1 MLPSSIRRIIAV
13 TLSLVCGLMF
23 STAALAAGSM
33 IQIKGSDTMVNLM
46 SNLAEA
52 YMNAHPDVSIAVTGG
67 GSGTGIAALINGTTD
82 ICAASRL
89 MKQKEI
95 EEAKGRNVDPVEI
108 VVGLDGIAVMVNQKN
123 PVSELTLEQLKNIY
137 TGVYTRWSDVG
148 GPNQPIIV
156 LSRESNSGTYVYFQ
170 EHVLEKKDYASTVRL
185 MPSTAAITKSV
196 TDDKWAIG
204 YGGVAYAE
212 HAAVKTIRVKTTPGS
227 PAIAPTEA
235 TVHDGTYPIS
245 RPLFLYTNGTPTANL
260 KAFID
265 FCLSDEGQKIVTE
278 TGYITVTTK

>member
-1 MLPSSIRRIIAV
+1 MLQSSTQRIIV
-13 TLSLVCGLMF
+13 VMLTLFCGLMF
-23 STAALAAGSM
+23 STAALAQGTT

-46 SNLAEA
+46 SDLAEA
-52 YMNAHPDVSIAVTGG
+52 YMKAHPDASIAVTGG

-82 ICAASRL
+82 ICAASRT
-89 MKQKEI
+89 MKKE
-95 EEAKGRNVDPVEI
+95 EVEQAQGRNVTPVETI
-108 VVGLDGIAVMVNQKN
+108 IALDGISLMVNKKN
-123 PVSELTLEQLKNIY
+123 PVSELTLDQLKNIY

-148 GPNQPIIV
+148 GPDQPIIV

-170 EHVLEKKDYASTVRL
+170 EHVLQKKDYAPSVRL

-212 HAAVKTIRVKTTPGS
+212 HANVKTLRVKTTPAEAGV
-227 PAIAPTEA
+227 APSEA
-235 TVHDGTYPIS
+235 TVHDGSYPIS
-245 RPLFLYTNGTPTANL
+245 RPLFLYTNGTPSGNS

-265 FCLSDEGQKIVTE
+265 FCMSDEGQKIVTR
-278 TGYITVTTK
+278 TGYITVTTR